1 MAELATEDAQL
12 VSALRAGDEA
22 TFARLVAEW
31 SGSMLRVAQIYVSS
45 RAVAEEVVQ
54 ETWLS
59 VIRALPQF
67 EGRSLLRTWVFRI
80 LTNTA
85 KTRAQREGR
94 TVPFSA
100 LRDPG
105 RVPEPAVD
113 GDRFLDAAHA
123 RWPGHWASPP
133 TRWDT
138 LPEERLLGEETRQ
151 VIERAIDGL
160 PPSQR
165 AVITLRDVEAWSAE
179 EVRNALELSESNQR
193 VLLHRAR
200 AKVRRAIEEYAEES

>member
-1 MAELATEDAQL
+1 VSDDALL
-12 VSALRAGDEA
+12 VGALRAGDEA
-22 TFARLVAEW
+22 TFARLVGDW

-59 VIRALPQF
+59 VLRALPQF
-67 EGRSLLRTWVFRI
+67 EGRSLFRTWVFRI

-85 KTRAQREGR
+85 KTRAEREGR

-105 RVPEPAVD
+105 RVPEAAVD
-113 GDRFLDAAHA
+113 ADRFLDAAHA

-138 LPEERLLGEETRQ
+138 LPEERLLGDETLA
-151 VIERAIDGL
+151 VIERAIEEL

-165 AVITLRDVEAWSAE
+165 AAITLRDVEGWTAE
-179 EVRNALELSESNQR
+179 EVRNALEISESNQR

-200 AKVRRAIEEYAEES
+200 AKVRKAIEEYVEQS